1 MLVHA
6 NCSVGGSDDTSESHN
21 TSKTAAKAERDQEDY
36 EARKEHS
43 NSGSNTHSGSGMEY
57 VTRKTG
63 SSRKD
68 EENLGRAAHLH

>member
-1 MLVHA
+1 MLIRFTAGSTEDDHFGERKSHKSAVKAAQDHA
-6 NCSVGGSDDTSESHN
+6 E
-21 TSKTAAKAERDQEDY
+21 Y

-43 NSGSNTHSGSGMEY
+43 NSGSNTHSGKGMEY

-68 EENLGRAAHLH
+68 EEGVGAEVVH